1 MNSCYHYD
9 WDYYEDGTPYY
20 PYYDILSF
28 VELLANGE
36 TNTYSARF
44 VDISSRINRAFAD
57 AVVCQ
62 QLTSPIAYKNFTM
75 GVTIVDK
82 RVWRREGYDPAY
94 YELMF
99 QLKTGWGNWLKI
111 NTAAPTGNPNPLTYG
126 ELPNSVEEQE
136 PPIQEE
142 IDYILSLIG
151 KK

>member
-1 MNSCYHYD
+1 
-9 WDYYEDGTPYY
+9 
-20 PYYDILSF
+20 
-28 VELLANGE
+28 
-36 TNTYSARF
+36 
-44 VDISSRINRAFAD
+44 
-57 AVVCQ
+57 
-62 QLTSPIAYKNFTM
+62 M

-82 RVWRREGYDPAY
+82 RVWRREGYYPAY